1 MMHYSG
7 MSYGFMGVG
16 WLFQILILI
25 LFFLIVWWIIKGSS
39 IFGYKS
45 GANENALDILKKRLA
60 KGEIDQKE
68 YDRLKKEIES

>member
-45 GANENALDILKKRLA
+45 GANENALDISGVVEVIIVENKLKFD
-60 KGEIDQKE
+60 G
-68 YDRLKKEIES
+68 